1 MSKLPRVSGH
11 QVAAAL
17 ERAGFQ
23 RTGGRGSHAKYT
35 GPNGEKVIVP
45 LHDELKTGT
54 LSAILRQSRLSR
66 DSFLEFLR
74 KA

>member
-1 MSKLPRVSGH
+1 M
-11 QVAAAL
+11 AAAL
-17 ERAGFQ
+17 GKAGFQ
-23 RTGGRGSHAKYT
+23 RTGGRGSHCKFT

-66 DSFLEFLR
+66 DAFLEALGR
-74 KA
+74 A